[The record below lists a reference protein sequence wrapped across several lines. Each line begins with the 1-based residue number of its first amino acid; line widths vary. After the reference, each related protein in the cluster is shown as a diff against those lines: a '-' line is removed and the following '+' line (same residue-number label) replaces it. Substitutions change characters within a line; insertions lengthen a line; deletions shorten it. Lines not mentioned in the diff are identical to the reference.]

1 MIITVPN
8 LWNYDRYGPGVI
20 TEWYKKEGDRVK
32 KKEPLCQIM
41 VIKAVYIVESPVDG
55 KLTKIIAQK
64 GTKVKPG
71 DPLAEVAEEI
81 TPTPPTPAPAPQPQ
95 PQVTEV
101 VPKAVEEYSV
111 TKIEGIRKVIADRMV
126 ESLKTAAQYTL
137 HTEVDVTELVRL
149 RESKFRDYSY
159 TELLSYIVIKALK
172 DHPIL
177 NSQVV
182 GDELRTYK
190 HVHLGI
196 GVQTDRGLLVGVVKN
211 ADTMDFET
219 LVKEIRRVI
228 DDVRQGK
235 ATPEEL
241 TGSTFTISNLG
252 MTEVT
257 YFTPIINPPEV
268 AILGVGK
275 IRSVGDRMYLPL
287 SLTLDHRV
295 IDGYIGAQFL
305 GTLKKLIESPHQVLP
320 GIPPPPETTF
330 SLTAI
335 SLSDTKLEA
344 SIRNFKVY
352 VDELEEAGGTNSAPN
367 PIEYLLLA
375 LAGCMNVTLRKVA
388 KERGVKID
396 SLEFEIT
403 GSLNPARFAGIVKT
417 GRAGLTKINVSVR
430 IKSSAPQDVI
440 NLIIKETEERCP
452 VNDTIVNGTSVEIKI
467 VS

>member
-1 MIITVPN
+1 MLVTVPN

-20 TEWYKKEGDRVK
+20 TEWYKKEGDLVK

-41 VIKAVYIVESPVDG
+41 VIKATYIVESPVDG

-64 GTKVKPG
+64 GTRVKPG
-71 DPLAEVAEEI
+71 DPLAEIEEVAVA
-81 TPTPPTPAPAPQPQ
+81 PAPTPAPVPQPAPQ
-95 PQVTEV
+95 V
-101 VPKAVEEYSV
+101 VAAVPEIKEYSV
-111 TKIEGIRKVIADRMV
+111 VKIEGVRKVIADRMT

-137 HTEVDVTELVRL
+137 HTDIDATELVRL
-149 RESKFRDYSY
+149 RELRFRDYSY

-172 DHPIL
+172 DFPSL
-177 NSQVV
+177 NAHVV
-182 GDELRTYK
+182 NDEMRIYN

-196 GVQTDRGLLVGVVKN
+196 GIQTDQGLFVGVVRN
-211 ADTMDFET
+211 ADTMDLDT
-219 LVKEIRRVI
+219 LAKNIRKVI

-275 IRSVGDRMYLPL
+275 IRDVNGKKLLPL

-305 GTLKKLIESPHQVLP
+305 GKLKELIEKPHEVLP
-320 GIPPPPETTF
+320 GLPPPPEVSYT
-330 SLTAI
+330 LTAV
-335 SLSDTKLEA
+335 SLSDTKIEA
-344 SIRNFKVY
+344 AIRNFKVM
-352 VDELEEAGGTNSAPN
+352 VDETEDAGGTNAAPN

-375 LAGCMNVTLRKVA
+375 LAGCMNATIRKIA

-396 SLEFEIT
+396 SMQLTVT

-417 GRAGLTKINVSVR
+417 GRAGLTSINVELS
-430 IKSSAPQDVI
+430 ISTTAPRDVI
-440 NLIIKETEERCP
+440 DDIVREAEERCP
-452 VNDTIVNGTSVEIKI
+452 VHDTLTQGTQVKITIK
-467 VS
+467 